1 MLFCSWTFAQFFI
14 VVFALYWFIP
24 WRRLHW
30 EMPLPRKRT
39 FTLTGD
45 EARVWLLLI
54 ASFYFYASWSK
65 KLALLIVVSTLLDYC
80 IGLGMEAWQ
89 NPKLRRA
96 LLVLS
101 ITANLGLLCFFKYS
115 NFFLASLDEVLI
127 AAGSPLW
134 FNTLRIILPIGISF
148 YTFEAINYTVDV
160 YRGKIRAERNPTHL
174 LFFVLFFPH
183 LVAGPIVRA
192 KDFLP
197 QARRSK
203 RWSWARFQLGGEYF
217 LLGMLKKW
225 VVADQLSIYA
235 DPVFADPSAYGS
247 LANWMA
253 LLGFTLQ
260 IYCDFSGYSDMALG
274 TAHMLG
280 YKLAVNFNM
289 PYLATSISDYWRRN
303 HISLSTWLRD
313 YLFIPLGG
321 SRGTYWQTTRNN
333 LITMTLGGLWHGAGW
348 NFPLWGLVHGI
359 TLSINRAFR
368 DYCKDRPRLDAFLQ
382 GWWGT
387 ALRRAVTCFTLY
399 QGLVL
404 FRAPT
409 FALTKAMYYRLW
421 VPVPGKSMDHPY
433 GTTLFWCI
441 IAGFVLFHIAAC
453 RQWWERITLRLP
465 TPIVGFAYI
474 LALILCM
481 VMAPILVKPFLYM
494 QF

>member
-1 MLFCSWTFAQFFI
+1 
-14 VVFALYWFIP
+14 
-24 WRRLHW
+24 
-30 EMPLPRKRT
+30 LPRQRR
-39 FTLTGD
+39 FRLTGD
-45 EARVWLLLI
+45 EVRVWLLLV
-54 ASFYFYASWSK
+54 ASFYFYASWSR

-80 IGLGMEAWQ
+80 IGLGLEAWQ
-89 NPKLRRA
+89 DSRLRRA
-96 LLVLS
+96 LLTLS

-127 AAGSPLW
+127 AAGAPVW

-160 YRGKIRAERNPTHL
+160 YRRHVKAERNPAHL

-197 QARRSK
+197 QIRRSK

-225 VVADQLSIYA
+225 VVADQLALYA

-247 LANWMA
+247 LANWIAMLA
-253 LLGFTLQ
+253 FALQ

-289 PYLATSISDYWRRN
+289 PYLATSVSDYWRRN

-321 SRGTYWQTTRNN
+321 SRGTFWQTCRNN
-333 LITMTLGGLWHGAGW
+333 LITMTLGGLWHGANW
-348 NFPLWGLVHGI
+348 NFALWGLVHGVS
-359 TLSINRAFR
+359 LSVNRAFR
-368 DYCKDRPRLDAFLQ
+368 SFCQVRPGLDNFLKS
-382 GWWGT
+382 WLGT
-387 ALRRAVTCFTLY
+387 ALRRAVTFFWLA

-409 FALTKAMYYRLW
+409 FALTQAMYARLW
-421 VPVPGKSMDHPY
+421 FPVEGADVNHIY
-433 GTTLFWCI
+433 GYNLFWGI
-441 IAGFVLFHIAAC
+441 VAGFVLFHVAAC
-453 RQWWERITLRLP
+453 RQWWERLSLRLP
-465 TPIVGFAYI
+465 TPILGFTYV
-474 LALILCM
+474 LALVLCM
-481 VMAPILVKPFLYM
+481 VMAPIFVKPFLYM